1 LVPLAAGAG
10 LGEPAWEGFYGLVY
24 VAITILVES
33 ASLSAAMRVAA
44 SLALAAMI
52 PWYLLLGRPVMRLD
66 QQTWDRT
73 AASWPGPVYL
83 TGLIA
88 LFAVVLYVNPNA
100 WFLAFAFSPQ
110 CFQMTTP
117 MHRSMVFVVAFNGI
131 AALVLAPPQPQLSAR
146 ETEIL
151 VCAARGLTNAEIG
164 RQLFIS
170 EATVKTHLL
179 RACGKLGVSGRTA
192 AVAVAA
198 GRGLLKLPGD

>member
-1 LVPLAAGAG
+1 
-10 LGEPAWEGFYGLVY
+10 
-24 VAITILVES
+24 
-33 ASLSAAMRVAA
+33 
-44 SLALAAMI
+44 MI